1 MKRRARRLRLAAAC
15 ALALCATAAHAGAQQ
30 YEPMSASVRASLH
43 SAVSDQKPPT
53 LSIKDPRERERW
65 LGEMSRRLARYI
77 ADEGY
82 RHELLISI
90 HYEATRAGLDPQLVL
105 ALIQVES
112 AFRKYAISSAGAR
125 GYMQVMPFWIRVIGE
140 PGDNLFFMR
149 KNLRYGC
156 TILRHY
162 LDIEKGDL
170 FRALGRYNGSLGR
183 AEYPNL
189 VRRAWESNWSYVPLP
204 PAPENQS
211 TTQET
216 TQTTQTTQETP
227 PPASAQKPVTPAPVP
242 KAAQPA
248 PAQKPVTPAPAQK
261 PVTPAPLP
269 RTASG
274 QITKTPPPAAA
285 VPAAP
290 AAQKQPAPAPKQPVP
305 AATKQPTQVAQPA
318 PKQPAAPAAASAQS
332 PAAPAA
338 SKQPAPVAQPV
349 PKQPAAPAAAP
360 APVPA
365 AKPAPQKQN

>member
-1 MKRRARRLRLAAAC
+1 MKRRACRLRLAAAC

-77 ADEGY
+77 ADENY

-189 VRRAWESNWSYVPLP
+189 VRRAWENNWSYVPLP

-216 TQTTQTTQETP
+216 TQTTQETP
-227 PPASAQKPVTPAPVP
+227 PPASAPKAAQPAPAQKPVTPAPVP

-274 QITKTPPPAAA
+274 QITKTPPPTAA

-305 AATKQPTQVAQPA
+305 AATKQPAPVAQPA
-318 PKQPAAPAAASAQS
+318 PKQPAAPAA
-332 PAAPAA
+332 
-338 SKQPAPVAQPV
+338 SKQPAPAPV
-349 PKQPAAPAAAP
+349 QKQPA